1 MKFGKIVFSFFL
13 FLLFAEIVFADK
25 NNETAKI
32 QKDLD
37 NVKFKIAEIKK
48 EKDSLLNQI
57 YKIELKYE
65 REYLKKNKLQLEI
78 KALNSQIGIK
88 QSEEKE
94 LINKI
99 DKSKEKIKKI
109 LRVLYKQGSNKHIRV
124 FLNTK
129 NINRLFKNYK
139 FFESLISF
147 NNKEINS
154 FRVDIK
160 KLMVIK
166 EDLSAK
172 NKAKQT
178 DKLEVERKIL
188 NLRQIKRNKLA
199 LIRRIN
205 NDKGK
210 YTKLKD
216 ELEHEFL
223 KFNNSLM
230 GENKI
235 KNIVSDSEMEELKG
249 MFTWPINGKVITQF
263 GKQKSTKFNTYII
276 NTGIEIKP
284 KTSQNKISTIYSGN
298 IVFSDYWKGYGKM
311 IVVQHSKH
319 FLSFY
324 GHCKEFLKKKGDS
337 VNEGE
342 KIAIIGD
349 TGSAN
354 VKSLYFEIRKN
365 MVAQNPI
372 KWLKKK

>member
-1 MKFGKIVFSFFL
+1 L
-13 FLLFAEIVFADK
+13 F
-25 NNETAKI
+25 
-32 QKDLD
+32 
-37 NVKFKIAEIKK
+37 
-48 EKDSLLNQI
+48 
-57 YKIELKYE
+57 
-65 REYLKKNKLQLEI
+65 R
-78 KALNSQIGIK
+78 
-88 QSEEKE
+88 
-94 LINKI
+94 
-99 DKSKEKIKKI
+99 
-109 LRVLYKQGSNKHIRV
+109 
-124 FLNTK
+124 
-129 NINRLFKNYK
+129 NYK

-147 NNKEINS
+147 NNKEINA

-160 KLMVIK
+160 KLVDIK
-166 EDLSAK
+166 KDLSLK
-172 NKAKQT
+172 NKSKQT
-178 DKLEVERKIL
+178 DKLEVEKKIL
-188 NLRQIKRNKLA
+188 NLRQIKRNKLV
-199 LIRRIN
+199 LIRKIN

-230 GENKI
+230 GENKV
-235 KNIVSDSEMEELKG
+235 KNIVSDSEIEELKG
-249 MFTWPINGKVITQF
+249 MFTWPIKGEVITQF

-324 GHCKEFLKKKGDS
+324 GHCKDFLKKKGDS

-372 KWLKKK
+372 KWLAKK